1 MLKMLLM
8 SRTYVSLNLYF
19 FYFPNILWPLLMYG
33 HVGLDEIIWLL
44 ITCTFYFI
52 VFFALGKTE

>member
-1 MLKMLLM
+1 
-8 SRTYVSLNLYF
+8 
-19 FYFPNILWPLLMYG
+19 MYG

-52 VFFALGKTE
+52 VFFALGKTEWMALTNTTKISGKELSNEFDQYHLG